1 MTGNPGQRPGFL
13 AFVGTFSVRDFWRFQ
28 RLLGDFHERDGFDIS
43 AEEQQLLM
51 DRCVERIEQ
60 LHRSLDVSRKIMLMS
75 DSVRFLEYAAQRL
88 DFVSYVPGKIQHID
102 FYDNT
107 GDDVNIK
114 LFADILIISRAER
127 AFLLQTGRMYNS
139 GFPRRAA
146 QVGNVPFKHI
156 RF

>member
-1 MTGNPGQRPGFL
+1 
-13 AFVGTFSVRDFWRFQ
+13 
-28 RLLGDFHERDGFDIS
+28 
-43 AEEQQLLM
+43 
-51 DRCVERIEQ
+51 
-60 LHRSLDVSRKIMLMS
+60 
-75 DSVRFLEYAAQRL
+75 VRFLEYAASRL
-88 DFVSYVPGKIQHID
+88 DYVSYVPGKVQHID

>member
-1 MTGNPGQRPGFL
+1 
-13 AFVGTFSVRDFWRFQ
+13 V
-28 RLLGDFHERDGFDIS
+28 
-43 AEEQQLLM
+43 
-51 DRCVERIEQ
+51 
-60 LHRSLDVSRKIMLMS
+60 
-75 DSVRFLEYAAQRL
+75 
-88 DFVSYVPGKIQHID
+88 QHID